1 VTETPRDARE
11 RSSYDEG
18 MDVRRSVLGASYV
31 EASLERAG
39 EFAEPLQRM
48 VTEVVWGSIWTRPG
62 LDHRTRSLLNL
73 AMLSA
78 MGQLHELAA
87 HTRGAVRNGCTP
99 SEIREVLLQVMA
111 YCGAPAALAAMR
123 VVQQVLED
131 LSGEAESN

>member
-1 VTETPRDARE
+1 MIEIPGETPE
-11 RSSYDEG
+11 PSPYDEG
-18 MDVRRSVLGASYV
+18 MDVRRSVLGAAYV
-31 EASLERAG
+31 EASLDRAG

-62 LDHRTRSLLNL
+62 LDHKTRSLLNL

-99 SEIREVLLQVMA
+99 NEIREVLLQVMA
-111 YCGAPAALAAMR
+111 YCGAPAALAANR

-131 LSGEAESN
+131 FSSEAEPA

>member
-1 VTETPRDARE
+1 MTETASDARE
-11 RSSYDEG
+11 PSSYDAG

-87 HTRGAVRNGCTP
+87 HTRGALRNGCTP

-131 LSGEAESN
+131 RSTETEPS